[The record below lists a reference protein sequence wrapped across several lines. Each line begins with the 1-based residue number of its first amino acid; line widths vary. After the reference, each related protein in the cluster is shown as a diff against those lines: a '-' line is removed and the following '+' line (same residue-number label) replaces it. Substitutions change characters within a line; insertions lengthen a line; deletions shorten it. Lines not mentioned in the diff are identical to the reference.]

1 MNVLAALKVSTGPH
15 VMVTVA
21 STRGSTPRKA
31 GTWMLVGE
39 TAFEGTI
46 GGGTLELRAIE
57 QARRLLSGDE
67 PVLRQWSERLT
78 LGAKLGQ
85 CCGGEA
91 TLLFEQVPSSEV
103 IWGRLL
109 EAPNLVS
116 VTDFCDPPKRW
127 YFSSTLELSQENTL
141 PRALVDT
148 VDATLRGL
156 GESAMLL
163 DIDVQGQTQRYLVH
177 HWTPPQPT
185 VAVFGAGHVGLAL
198 VDVLQHTPF
207 RIQLIDDRQDRIP
220 QESGANVEVLYAR
233 SPEAHVEHLPPR
245 SAALVMT
252 YSHALDRKICSRLL
266 ARDDLSYVG
275 LIGSASKRKSFENHW
290 RKRGMDEAT
299 MERLVCPIGIDG
311 LPGKEPGVIAI
322 GVAAQ
327 LIAQLH
333 PEAED
338 S

>member
-1 MNVLAALKVSTGPH
+1 MNVLDALKGAIGPH

-39 TAFEGTI
+39 TGLKGTI

-67 PVLRQWSERLT
+67 QVSRQWSERLT

-91 TLLFEQVPSSEV
+91 TLLFEKMNPSETS
-103 IWGRLL
+103 WGTLL

-116 VTDFCDPPKRW
+116 VTDFCDPPERW
-127 YFSSTLELSQENTL
+127 YFRSTSEVVQENTL
-141 PRALVDT
+141 PCALLDT
-148 VDATLRGL
+148 VDATLKGL
-156 GESAMLL
+156 GESAALL
-163 DIDVQGQTQRYLVH
+163 SIDVQGQTQRYLVH

-198 VDVLQHTPF
+198 VDVLQHAPF

-220 QESGANVEVLYAR
+220 QKSGANVDVLYAR
-233 SPEAHVEHLPPR
+233 APEAHVEDLPPR

-252 YSHALDRKICSRLL
+252 YSHALDRKICTRLL
-266 ARDDLSYVG
+266 ARDDLRYVG
-275 LIGSASKRKSFENHW
+275 LIGSTSKRRSFENYW
-290 RKRGMDEAT
+290 RKRGMDETT
-299 MERLVCPIGIDG
+299 MARLVCPIGIDG

-333 PEAED
+333 PEAEG